1 MILDGQKIAVEGSIV
16 QCGCSYGRIELLVK
30 FFLLFARARH
40 GWISFTCQF
49 KGIPEETFTVTKF
62 QLTEHLS
69 ELFTLSLTA
78 VSSLPSICFDDMLG
92 FACSLT
98 VTRNGKPIRTV
109 RGLLS

>member
-1 MILDGQKIAVEGSIV
+1 MDG
-16 QCGCSYGRIELLVK
+16 LV
-30 FFLLFARARH
+30 
-40 GWISFTCQF
+40 FTCQF
-49 KGIPEETFTVTKF
+49 KGIPEETFTVTEF

-109 RGLLS
+109 RGLLASAEQQKTVEFFDK